1 MPLYEYECQSCGSR
15 IEVLQRFTDP
25 PLESCDCGDKGTLKK
40 LVSAPAFQFKGEGWY
55 VTDYARKQGN
65 GKGDKAAAKSDA
77 DSGEKSSGSGDGSAG
92 EKAAGSDK
100 SSDKGSA
107 KDAAAG
113 VPAGKAERVSAAT
126 KSSTSTAP
134 TT

>member
-15 IEVLQRFTDP
+15 IEVLRRFSDP
-25 PLESCDCGDKGTLKK
+25 PLESCDCGEKGTLKK

-65 GKGDKAAAKSDA
+65 GKDDKAAAKSDGG
-77 DSGEKSSGSGDGSAG
+77 SGEKSSGSGDAG
-92 EKAAGSDK
+92 EKASGSDK
-100 SSDKGSA
+100 SSDQGAA
-107 KDAAAG
+107 KDAAKDA
-113 VPAGKAERVSAAT
+113 PASKAERVSAAT
-126 KSSTSTAP
+126 KSSTPTAP